1 MLGRKRQ
8 DAHDPE
14 GGTATQPL
22 LGHSDEDLP
31 ARNNEDIIFSVVD
44 DDDVHE
50 SSALSRVDSPVDT
63 PGHVRFREDVQVIG
77 LPLRSTFE
85 SREAGE

>member
-1 MLGRKRQ
+1 MLGRTRQ

-14 GGTATQPL
+14 GTATQPL
-22 LGHSDEDLP
+22 LAHSDEDLP
-31 ARNNEDIIFSVVD
+31 AHNNEDVIFSVGD
-44 DDDVHE
+44 DDDVDE
-50 SSALSRVDSPVDT
+50 SSALSQVDSPIDT

>member
-1 MLGRKRQ
+1 MLGRTRQ

-14 GGTATQPL
+14 GTATQPL

-31 ARNNEDIIFSVVD
+31 ARNNEDVIFSVGD
-44 DDDVHE
+44 DDDADE
-50 SSALSRVDSPVDT
+50 SSALSRLDSPIDT

>member
-1 MLGRKRQ
+1 MLGRTRQ

-14 GGTATQPL
+14 GITTQPL
-22 LGHSDEDLP
+22 LGHSDEDLS
-31 ARNNEDIIFSVVD
+31 ARPNEDVIFSVGD
-44 DDDVHE
+44 DDE